1 LTSGKRS
8 KKALR
13 KQIITLIRENLLPPV
28 IIFLTVY
35 TVGIIGYYLIGYLEN
50 TPKSILHCFYQVGI
64 LLTAVG
70 FTDILKSHESVAAS
84 IFTVFLSLF
93 GIGFLLWMLSTVTGF
108 IVSGKLLSV
117 LGREKMRKK
126 ITALKNHF
134 IICGGGETGIHCV
147 EELCSSGT
155 DFVLIDINEEII
167 DDYQNKHKDIL
178 FLKEDA
184 SEDDVLVDAG
194 IHSAAGLVAALSND
208 KDNLLLTITARQLNP
223 EIRIV
228 SRAVDLTNIQKLKK
242 AGADAVVCPTRI
254 GGLRMISE
262 MLRPTVTNFLD
273 TMMSDRRMIRIEEAI
288 VEAGSKLAGLTLA
301 EANISA
307 VSDVNVIATR
317 LSNDDDFTYNPR
329 GNTKLDEGT
338 TLVVL
343 GPSDDITKLKKL
355 ITA

>member
-1 LTSGKRS
+1 
-8 KKALR
+8 
-13 KQIITLIRENLLPPV
+13 
-28 IIFLTVY
+28 
-35 TVGIIGYYLIGYLEN
+35 
-50 TPKSILHCFYQVGI
+50 
-64 LLTAVG
+64 
-70 FTDILKSHESVAAS
+70 
-84 IFTVFLSLF
+84 
-93 GIGFLLWMLSTVTGF
+93 
-108 IVSGKLLSV
+108 
-117 LGREKMRKK
+117 MRKK